1 MDIDVVSVRRVD
13 GDGNLKAFV
22 DVRLGGEI
30 IVKGFSVMHGKNG
43 TFVSMPRRAGRD
55 GRWFDIL
62 SPLDESWKTR
72 LEEKVLSAYEE
83 GAAA

>member
-30 IVKGFSVMHGKNG
+30 VVKGFSVMHGKNG
-43 TFVSMPRRAGRD
+43 VFVSMPRRAGRD

-62 SPLDESWKTR
+62 SPLDESWKSR
-72 LEEKVLSAYEE
+72 LEEKVLAAYEE
-83 GAAA
+83 GPAA